1 MKLLYVPCGHPLQE
15 ADDCLTWQKLGVD
28 WFSTGYY
35 SRSKQPGDLP
45 FIDHENDPLLM
56 ELFNHCKGDI
66 CMHDKESSPTG
77 IKNRTFSSYNLPNI
91 WQFTP
96 NFLKEFDIIFLNH
109 YVENLKNVWQIL
121 HQSGKA
127 IPIIVKTFSMH
138 PSSYEETLRN
148 FRKHPKQI
156 VYSVRNSPT
165 EFKRYSG
172 RAYAGHDAIIRGCIV
187 PDEHEVSGWIG
198 DKKEV
203 VTFTNNF
210 AAGKPRRNIYI
221 QCKQSLKYPFKLYGA
236 GNENES
242 MSDGFVTHAQKLD
255 IMRHARVALTTGTP
269 NATNTYSFVEAWV
282 MGLPQVVYGPSLW
295 QSPTYEPDIIGRHE
309 DDILIGNTPKELI
322 DCIQRVMNDDD
333 LAKQM
338 SERSREKAVK
348 VYGRDVA
355 IKKWAQFFDDILQK
369 KRHTDPVV
377 QKRSPH
383 IHKIRR

>member
-1 MKLLYVPCGHPLQE
+1 
-15 ADDCLTWQKLGVD
+15 
-28 WFSTGYY
+28 
-35 SRSKQPGDLP
+35 
-45 FIDHENDPLLM
+45 
-56 ELFNHCKGDI
+56 
-66 CMHDKESSPTG
+66 
-77 IKNRTFSSYNLPNI
+77 
-91 WQFTP
+91 
-96 NFLKEFDIIFLNH
+96 
-109 YVENLKNVWQIL
+109 
-121 HQSGKA
+121 
-127 IPIIVKTFSMH
+127 
-138 PSSYEETLRN
+138 
-148 FRKHPKQI
+148 
-156 VYSVRNSPT
+156 
-165 EFKRYSG
+165 
-172 RAYAGHDAIIRGCIV
+172 V